1 MDYLLS
7 ANWAP
12 QFVFVW
18 ISSPRGGTIRNS
30 VKITERSAS
39 ARIQFLSD
47 NRIWSDNQWL
57 RVTTACVSA
66 AMSSLLHNG
75 YVPKN
80 VQWTWQF
87 TTRPIRHPSFFL
99 ARTTWKGKNEKKHA
113 IIHENKL
120 LFLRV
125 PPILTGSCRWC
136 LVGWLLA
143 PTRWFS
149 ALLCAMLVRM
159 ISTVFFTFFSLLKFL
174 KGILNFVHA
183 LLVREMR
190 SLGRLKSVAL
200 VGQQTSHFRNARWT
214 GEGKFGHQ
222 QRL

>member
-1 MDYLLS
+1 MEIWLLKMVYLLS
-7 ANWAP
+7 ASWALESILCLTIEK
-12 QFVFVW
+12 W
-18 ISSPRGGTIRNS
+18 SKLLRGAHPRESNFCLTIEFGLTI
-30 VKITERSAS
+30 KI
-39 ARIQFLSD
+39 
-47 NRIWSDNQWL
+47 
-57 RVTTACVSA
+57 CVSA

-149 ALLCAMLVRM
+149 ALLCLIFLRM
-159 ISTVFFTFFSLLKFL
+159 IFAVVFTFFSLLKFL
-174 KGILNFVHA
+174 KGMLNFIHA

-214 GEGKFGHQ
+214 GDGKFGHQ